1 MSRAASQIVGINED
15 FNLHDKDMVSEI
27 IWDYVREHPR
37 FAHKSVT
44 GITYQINVDVQEQS
58 ED

>member
-1 MSRAASQIVGINED
+1 MASQIIGINED
-15 FNLHDKDMVSEI
+15 FNLHDKEMVSEI

-37 FAHKSVT
+37 FAHKDVT
-44 GITYQINVDVQEQS
+44 GITYQINVDVQEQA